1 MIAATRPVFALRHMR
16 GMIPRLSAHG
26 LRKPAK
32 MPVGYRSLA
41 HRARTGRSQ
50 RTLVRSEKA
59 CSYQACSMCDAS
71 PNDPIPS
78 YPGLDLV
85 SPMIYGSRGRFNWLS
100 YGAKIQYLLFE
111 PQSAAMTS
119 DCIIDCSVELKI

>member
-1 MIAATRPVFALRHMR
+1 MISATRPVFALRHMR

-32 MPVGYRSLA
+32 MPASYLPLFGA
-41 HRARTGRSQ
+41 PRTGRSQ

-59 CSYQACSMCDAS
+59 CSYQACSLCDAS

-78 YPGLDLV
+78 YPALDLV
-85 SPMIYGSRGRFNWLS
+85 PPMIYGSRGRFN
-100 YGAKIQYLLFE
+100 
-111 PQSAAMTS
+111 
-119 DCIIDCSVELKI
+119 